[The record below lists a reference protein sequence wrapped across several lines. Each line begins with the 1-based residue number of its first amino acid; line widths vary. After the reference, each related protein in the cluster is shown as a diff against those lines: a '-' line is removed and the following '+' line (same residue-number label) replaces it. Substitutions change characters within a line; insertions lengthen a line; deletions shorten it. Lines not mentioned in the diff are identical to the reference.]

1 MKIFSGYVREQ
12 KRYTKNELKHIFS
25 FDEAGVEKF
34 IKSLKAYGV
43 LKSVKN
49 SNAQLEMSDLV
60 DEDIEITDETAV
72 SGDCL
77 YVFTYVGVITSGS
90 RVIKVY
96 PKYLLS
102 PKEAP
107 VKEMKQVIKVLER
120 YSNSEEQIINIF
132 NGDGDNRS
140 FNILAVILFLLKDYH
155 EYGIYTNNEDIVEV
169 NGEGEI
175 LWGKTI
181 DESFAII
188 EDNRPYY
195 MEMYTGKTV
204 EDDMDYFKRLHECVI
219 TECSRQLHDAQLDT
233 LFDIDTVELSEES
246 LSNFGDK
253 DYILE
258 RLHKELNIQFNTRR
272 QILLKTIYT
281 YISQDKRML
290 EENDGISMFGT
301 TAYHAVWEKVCA
313 ENFGSVLDTAI
324 VDLPLYKEKTN
335 KTETKE
341 TTLRDVIKTPIWR
354 KSEYPMVKDPKVE
367 TLKPDLVCIY
377 PVDDEQ
383 KDYCFGIYDA
393 KYYCI
398 DYQVKDNKA
407 KISGQPGV
415 GDVTK
420 QYLYQLAFDDF
431 IVKQGYRYVQ
441 NMFFCPGETADR
453 DFGWVQM
460 DMLHQIGDKKLENIA
475 VVKLCA
481 SEMYDIYLENKT
493 IDEREIGKYIPVV
506 GIQEVENK
514 NFAKRMLAYLT
525 RITNASKMAE
535 KKLEMKAERGN
546 LIYPKQ
552 IKRELGAK
560 IIYDAICP
568 VASKAFYGFDP
579 YEKET
584 YGGMVAED
592 IGDSY
597 VRCGQIADAAI
608 EIEKIIKDL
617 SEQELQDEKVVKV
630 ILKKCFENKEDI
642 ASMAEGMC
650 LEMLTEKVMELVR
663 DLYL

>member
-1 MKIFSGYVREQ
+1 MRTLVKYRGGKSREISEFRRFIPEHYDRYIEPFFGGGAVFFELEPERAIINDVNEKLMNFYTEVRDN
-12 KRYTKNELKHIFS
+12 Y
-25 FDEAGVEKF
+25 
-34 IKSLKAYGV
+34 
-43 LKSVKN
+43 
-49 SNAQLEMSDLV
+49 AQL
-60 DEDIEITDETAV
+60 TAE
-72 SGDCL
+72 L
-77 YVFTYVGVITSGS
+77 EELQLIYEENQAIYA
-90 RVIKVY
+90 R
-96 PKYLLS
+96 
-102 PKEAP
+102 E
-107 VKEMKQVIKVLER
+107 KVLHPDDRVDNMNEEYIANDKTDKDDIS
-120 YSNSEEQIINIF
+120 YSLYGTN
-132 NGDGDNRS
+132 S
-140 FNILAVILFLLKDYH
+140 FNL
-155 EYGIYTNNEDIVEV
+155 
-169 NGEGEI
+169 
-175 LWGKTI
+175 
-181 DESFAII
+181 
-188 EDNRPYY
+188 
-195 MEMYTGKTV
+195 
-204 EDDMDYFKRLHECVI
+204 
-219 TECSRQLHDAQLDT
+219 
-233 LFDIDTVELSEES
+233 
-246 LSNFGDK
+246 
-253 DYILE
+253 
-258 RLHKELNIQFNTRR
+258 
-272 QILLKTIYT
+272 
-281 YISQDKRML
+281 
-290 EENDGISMFGT
+290 
-301 TAYHAVWEKVCA
+301 VWEKVCA

-341 TTLRDVIKTPIWR
+341 TTLRDVIKAPRWR
-354 KSEYPMVKDPKVE
+354 KSEYTMVKDPKVE

-506 GIQEVENK
+506 GIQEVESQ

-642 ASMAEGMC
+642 GSMAEGMC

>member
-1 MKIFSGYVREQ
+1 MFKI
-12 KRYTKNELKHIFS
+12 
-25 FDEAGVEKF
+25 
-34 IKSLKAYGV
+34 
-43 LKSVKN
+43 
-49 SNAQLEMSDLV
+49 
-60 DEDIEITDETAV
+60 
-72 SGDCL
+72 C
-77 YVFTYVGVITSGS
+77 
-90 RVIKVY
+90 
-96 PKYLLS
+96 
-102 PKEAP
+102 
-107 VKEMKQVIKVLER
+107 
-120 YSNSEEQIINIF
+120 
-132 NGDGDNRS
+132 
-140 FNILAVILFLLKDYH
+140 
-155 EYGIYTNNEDIVEV
+155 
-169 NGEGEI
+169 
-175 LWGKTI
+175 
-181 DESFAII
+181 
-188 EDNRPYY
+188 
-195 MEMYTGKTV
+195 
-204 EDDMDYFKRLHECVI
+204 
-219 TECSRQLHDAQLDT
+219 
-233 LFDIDTVELSEES
+233 
-246 LSNFGDK
+246 
-253 DYILE
+253 
-258 RLHKELNIQFNTRR
+258 
-272 QILLKTIYT
+272 
-281 YISQDKRML
+281 
-290 EENDGISMFGT
+290 
-301 TAYHAVWEKVCA
+301 
-313 ENFGSVLDTAI
+313 
-324 VDLPLYKEKTN
+324 
-335 KTETKE
+335 
-341 TTLRDVIKTPIWR
+341 
-354 KSEYPMVKDPKVE
+354 
-367 TLKPDLVCIY
+367 
-377 PVDDEQ
+377 
-383 KDYCFGIYDA
+383 
-393 KYYCI
+393 
-398 DYQVKDNKA
+398 
-407 KISGQPGV
+407 
-415 GDVTK
+415 
-420 QYLYQLAFDDF
+420 
-431 IVKQGYRYVQ
+431 
-441 NMFFCPGETADR
+441 FFCPGETADR

-506 GIQEVENK
+506 GIQEVENQ

>member
-1 MKIFSGYVREQ
+1 
-12 KRYTKNELKHIFS
+12 
-25 FDEAGVEKF
+25 
-34 IKSLKAYGV
+34 
-43 LKSVKN
+43 
-49 SNAQLEMSDLV
+49 
-60 DEDIEITDETAV
+60 
-72 SGDCL
+72 
-77 YVFTYVGVITSGS
+77 
-90 RVIKVY
+90 
-96 PKYLLS
+96 
-102 PKEAP
+102 
-107 VKEMKQVIKVLER
+107 
-120 YSNSEEQIINIF
+120 
-132 NGDGDNRS
+132 
-140 FNILAVILFLLKDYH
+140 
-155 EYGIYTNNEDIVEV
+155 
-169 NGEGEI
+169 
-175 LWGKTI
+175 
-181 DESFAII
+181 
-188 EDNRPYY
+188 
-195 MEMYTGKTV
+195 
-204 EDDMDYFKRLHECVI
+204 
-219 TECSRQLHDAQLDT
+219 
-233 LFDIDTVELSEES
+233 
-246 LSNFGDK
+246 
-253 DYILE
+253 
-258 RLHKELNIQFNTRR
+258 
-272 QILLKTIYT
+272 
-281 YISQDKRML
+281 
-290 EENDGISMFGT
+290 
-301 TAYHAVWEKVCA
+301 
-313 ENFGSVLDTAI
+313 
-324 VDLPLYKEKTN
+324 
-335 KTETKE
+335 
-341 TTLRDVIKTPIWR
+341 
-354 KSEYPMVKDPKVE
+354 MVKDPKVE

-506 GIQEVENK
+506 GIQEVESQ

-535 KKLEMKAERGN
+535 KKLEMKAERGK

-568 VASKAFYGFDP
+568 VASKAFYRFDP

-584 YGGMVAED
+584 YGSMVAED

-642 ASMAEGMC
+642 GSMAEGMC
-650 LEMLTEKVMELVR
+650 LEMLKEKVMELVR

>member
-1 MKIFSGYVREQ
+1 MRTLVKYRGGKSREISEFRRFIPEHYDRYIEPFLGGGAVFFDLEPERAIINDVNEKLMNFYTEVRDS
-12 KRYTKNELKHIFS
+12 Y
-25 FDEAGVEKF
+25 
-34 IKSLKAYGV
+34 
-43 LKSVKN
+43 
-49 SNAQLEMSDLV
+49 AQLRAELGELQLIYEENQAIYAREKALHPDDRVENMN
-60 DEDIEITDETAV
+60 EE
-72 SGDCL
+72 L
-77 YVFTYVGVITSGS
+77 YYRIRSMF
-90 RVIKVY
+90 
-96 PKYLLS
+96 
-102 PKEAP
+102 
-107 VKEMKQVIKVLER
+107 
-120 YSNSEEQIINIF
+120 NNQI
-132 NGDGDNRS
+132 DR
-140 FNILAVILFLLKDYH
+140 
-155 EYGIYTNNEDIVEV
+155 E
-169 NGEGEI
+169 
-175 LWGKTI
+175 
-181 DESFAII
+181 
-188 EDNRPYY
+188 Y
-195 MEMYTGKTV
+195 MEGTIYYFVNKTAYSG
-204 EDDMDYFKRLHECVI
+204 MIRYN
-219 TECSRQLHDAQLDT
+219 RQGEYN
-233 LFDIDTVELSEES
+233 VP
-246 LSNFGDK
+246 FGR
-253 DYILE
+253 YV
-258 RLHKELNIQFNTRR
+258 HFNTRIITR
-272 QILLKTIYT
+272 EHSQLLQRAELFNVDYENIFEMVHDEDFMFLDPPYDCVFND
-281 YISQDKRML
+281 YGNVDML
-290 EENDGISMFGT
+290 NGFDEEQHRRLANNFRNLPCRAMMVIGR
-301 TAYHAVWEKVCA
+301 TALTE
-313 ENFGSVLDTAI
+313 E
-324 VDLPLYKEKTN
+324 LYGDMIRYQYP

-341 TTLRDVIKTPIWR
+341 TTLRDVIKAPRWR
-354 KSEYPMVKDPKVE
+354 KSEYTMVKDPKVE

-420 QYLYQLAFDDF
+420 QYLYQLVFDDF

-506 GIQEVENK
+506 GIQEVESQ

-535 KKLEMKAERGN
+535 KKLEMKAERGK

-568 VASKAFYGFDP
+568 VASKAFYRFDP

-584 YGGMVAED
+584 YGSMVAED

-642 ASMAEGMC
+642 GSMAEGMC